1 MLLSFMAKKEGGLQQ
16 LLASLI
22 IDKDHSYGD
31 LSNLIDAIVIQKF
44 AIDQQYILPPA
55 PTDKSVRMLKSTFAA
70 EATLSAIVG
79 ELSGTYIWW
88 DIELK
93 KNIIA
98 THGFMKV
105 FLDKG
110 RGIYIDWCN

>member
-1 MLLSFMAKKEGGLQQ
+1 MLPSFMAKEGGLQQ
-16 LLASLI
+16 LLASLV

-55 PTDKSVRMLKSTFAA
+55 PTDKSVRMLKSTFVA
-70 EATLSAIVG
+70 EATLSAIG

-105 FLDKG
+105 F
-110 RGIYIDWCN
+110 

>member
-31 LSNLIDAIVIQKF
+31 LSNLIDAVEIQNF

-55 PTDKSVRMLKSTFAA
+55 PTDKSVRMLKSTFVA
-70 EATLSAIVG
+70 EATLSAIG

-88 DIELK
+88 DIEPK